1 MRVYI
6 CCNYIKLSVGKS
18 SYQFQTFSC
27 YKNSSI
33 TILLPQRNRLLYTES
48 SLHMG
53 QKDFSL
59 SLIFCFSGQSSLQ
72 HCLTCSKY
80 FLQVVWCCKSAFNQ
94 LGVAEKCDTTV
105 EMNSSDDLYNSSDSL
120 SLISVGD
127 GDLQKVH
134 QQYEDIFQVHD

>member
-1 MRVYI
+1 MNSSNSLDMPGHQTDILAQFWYFALPWSCGPSCNCPSI
-6 CCNYIKLSVGKS
+6 SCC
-18 SYQFQTFSC
+18 
-27 YKNSSI
+27 KNSSI

-48 SLHMG
+48 SLHMD

-59 SLIFCFSGQSSLQ
+59 SLIFCFSGQSSLL

-127 GDLQKVH
+127 GDL
-134 QQYEDIFQVHD
+134 